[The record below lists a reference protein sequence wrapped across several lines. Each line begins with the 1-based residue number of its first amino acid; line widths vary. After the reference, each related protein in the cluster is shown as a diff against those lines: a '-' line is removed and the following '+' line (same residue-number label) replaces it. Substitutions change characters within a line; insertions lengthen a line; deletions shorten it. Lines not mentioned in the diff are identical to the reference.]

1 MKKFSSL
8 LFFFLLFVSLLGPII
23 AETATYDIIVVRGD
37 ILIDYTVAQA
47 YSQKEKIPILL
58 TDPKSLSGLSKKE
71 LMGFYDEGT
80 KKVLI
85 IGGTTNAISEN
96 IERDLVNIGY
106 EVTRIW
112 DWDRAGTA
120 SRVAIDLWKSSKES
134 VIINGSI
141 EESYLIASKFAMK
154 RGIPILITNENELPS
169 STQEALKLINTKKV
183 YVVGPMISENV
194 IKILTSKGITVERL
208 GKDVNI
214 SEVID
219 IKDEGLNFKIEA
231 KSLVVGLL
239 IGALVLLT
247 IFKLKKDDSVPVF
260 VLTEDERKLVQALKN
275 GEERQEKLPGATNF
289 SRPKVTRLVMDLESK
304 GIISREKKGKT
315 YKIKL
320 DKPIKDTR

>member
-1 MKKFSSL
+1 MHKLGASII
-8 LFFFLLFVSLLGPII
+8 LFLVFVSILGPSV
-23 AETATYDIIVVRGD
+23 AEASTYDVIVVRGD

-58 TDPKSLSGLSKKE
+58 TDPKTLSGFSKRE
-71 LMGFYDEGT
+71 LMGFYDEGAR
-80 KKVLI
+80 KALI
-85 IGGTTNAISEN
+85 IGGTTDAISES
-96 IERDLVNIGY
+96 IELEITNIGY

-120 SRVAIDLWKSSKES
+120 ARVAIDLWKSSRES
-134 VIINGSI
+134 VILNGNI

-154 RGIPILITNENELPS
+154 RGIPILITNENEIPS
-169 STQEALKLINTKKV
+169 STVEALDMINARKV

-194 IKILTSKGITVERL
+194 VKSLASKGIAVERL
-208 GKDVNI
+208 GKDINI
-214 SEVID
+214 SDVID
-219 IKDEGLNFKIEA
+219 VEEEGLNLKIDVISMIA
-231 KSLVVGLL
+231 GLFL
-239 IGALVLLT
+239 GAFALLL
-247 IFKLKKDDSVPVF
+247 FFRFKKDDSVPVF

-275 GEERQEKLPGATNF
+275 GEDRQERLPEATNF

-304 GIISREKKGKT
+304 GIIFREKKGKT